1 MSVDIN
7 WKLEYKVN
15 LKKKTEIY
23 FKFFYSLNYNWETK
37 STKMFF
43 FRMTQSGKYSF
54 YQVMFFS
61 HIVQSNLNAKNMAS
75 CLKTSI
81 YNQIT
86 LRILLIDEQ

>member
-1 MSVDIN
+1 
-7 WKLEYKVN
+7 
-15 LKKKTEIY
+15 
-23 FKFFYSLNYNWETK
+23 
-37 STKMFF
+37 
-43 FRMTQSGKYSF
+43 MTQSGKYSF